1 MSNYVKLEEFQDEA
15 SWIFDDVENAILSVD
30 DSATVTLYT
39 AKNTQTS
46 IAHSDFGS
54 CVETF
59 RTYYLAN
66 DTDVDKIVNLIDDLN
81 VIEKENF
88 RYVFNKFDNLSV
100 LICVSNMHVKGLDLK
115 ILDVS
120 VRWHPNESGRDH
132 TYINRTSINRTTNKN
147 NPDDYI
153 TTTSYNAGKHDGEA
167 LSKMLG
173 KLEQAPI
180 PHVDCSCGCK
190 VKVDEIKWDK
200 KPKLAGDRHS
210 NSKKKGMI

>member
-1 MSNYVKLEEFQDEA
+1 MSNYVKLEEFKDEA

-39 AKNTQTS
+39 AKNSQTS
-46 IAHSDFGS
+46 IVHSDLGS

-66 DTDVDKIVNLIDDLN
+66 DTDADKIVNLIDDLN
-81 VIEKENF
+81 LIEREKF

-100 LICVSNMHVKGLDLK
+100 IFSVSNMCVKGLDLK

-120 VRWHPNESGRDH
+120 VRWHPNESGRNH
-132 TYINRTSINRTTNKN
+132 TSINSINSDDYVTNKCYTDKCYTDGKN
-147 NPDDYI
+147 N
-153 TTTSYNAGKHDGEA
+153 GEA
-167 LSKMLG
+167 LRKMFGEL
-173 KLEQAPI
+173 KQAPI
-180 PHVDCSCGCK
+180 PHIDCDCDCK

-200 KPKLAGDRHS
+200 KPKLSGNRHS

>member
-1 MSNYVKLEEFQDEA
+1 MSNYVKLEEFKDEA

-39 AKNTQTS
+39 AKNSQTS
-46 IAHSDFGS
+46 IVHSDLGS

-66 DTDVDKIVNLIDDLN
+66 DTDVDKIVDLIDDLN
-81 VIEKENF
+81 VIERENF

-100 LICVSNMHVKGLDLK
+100 LIHVSNMHVKGLDLK

-132 TYINRTSINRTTNKN
+132 TSINSIESKYAIN
-147 NPDDYI
+147 DI
-153 TTTSYNAGKHDGEA
+153 TAKCYDVGKHDGEA
-167 LSKMLG
+167 LSKMFG

-180 PHVDCSCGCK
+180 PHIDCSCGCK